1 MIASLE
7 GVLQSRGTPC
17 VVNVGGLGLAVTVT
31 ESTAATLPPLGD
43 TLKLWTHL
51 AVRDDGWTLYG
62 FADPDELTLF
72 RLLISVSGVGP
83 KLALGM
89 LSGAAA
95 PTIAHA
101 LQTGD
106 EKALVALPGIGRKSA
121 ARLIVEL
128 AAKMP
133 SALLVDAPRPDGEA
147 PATAEAPPNLD
158 VAMNLLA
165 AMGLTGARA
174 DRILRAAAMDDR
186 DLTDD
191 PVGWVRAALRQLT

>member
-7 GVLQSRGTPC
+7 GVLQNRGTPC

-31 ESTAATLPPLGD
+31 ESTAAALPPVGD

-51 AVRDDGWTLYG
+51 AVCDDGWTLYG
-62 FADPDELTLF
+62 FTDPDELTLF

-89 LSGAAA
+89 LTGASA

-128 AAKMP
+128 AQKMP
-133 SALLVDAPRPDGEA
+133 AALLTEA
-147 PATAEAPPNLD
+147 PPPGDGTPDAAEEPPNLD
-158 VAMNLLA
+158 VALDLLGT
-165 AMGLTGARA
+165 MGLTGARA
-174 DRILRAAAMDDR
+174 DRVLRAAVQADR
-186 DLTDD
+186 DLADD
-191 PVGWVRAALRQLT
+191 PVRWVRAALRQLT